1 MATRGAFGLTHKGQT
16 KMIYNHYDSYPDGLG
31 REFVDWIKARSD
43 DELKRAFNNI
53 KLGRC
58 DNYGIEKFTATWDKP
73 QTWDRVTQDEIDE
86 GYAIEYSYN
95 YNIDSHTLITTGEE
109 HDGLQDLEDEIQEDR
124 EARAGLR
131 HKKIVDHWD
140 YEGKDLQITWETKNG
155 EETTTVKY
163 DGKQITEKKHLL
175 PIEAAELITKG

>member
-16 KMIYNHYDSYPDGLG
+16 KMIYNHWDSYPEGLG

-43 DELKRAFNNI
+43 DELKQAFNNI

-58 DNYGIEKFTATWDKP
+58 DNYGLEKFIATWEKP

-86 GYAIEYSYN
+86 GYNIEYSYN
-95 YNIDSHTLITTGEE
+95 YDIDNHTLTTTGEE

-124 EARAGLR
+124 EARAGLT
-131 HKKIVDHWD
+131 HKDTIDRYDYQGKVLKITRTANKTIVE
-140 YEGKDLQITWETKNG
+140 YNG
-155 EETTTVKY
+155 QK
-163 DGKQITEKKHLL
+163 KTEDRYMT
-175 PIEAAELITKG
+175 PTEAVELITNG